1 MVRIHQILPYVFF
14 YSKRA
19 VSNRAYKKMSLFWLA
34 SFAKIA
40 FLMML
45 LVIVPRLQVASA
57 QNAQQASEEGKRV
70 YEKSCAHCH
79 GTEGRGDGSAAEN
92 LLPKPRDFTRG
103 LYKIRSTE
111 AGELPTD
118 QDLFDIIT
126 KGMPGSSMPGW
137 ETALSANER
146 WEVVAYIKTFYDGF
160 KEQEAP
166 PRQISLEGKIGY
178 AEESV
183 DIGKGLYTELGC
195 VECHGNVGRG
205 DGTSAPTLTDEWG
218 FQTWP
223 ANLTQSWNFRGGSE
237 PEDIFKRFIGGIAG
251 SPMPAFE
258 GDSFPGFGLTAEESK
273 RLTELDN
280 KDEMTEAE
288 EEESAQLYEKTD
300 AAVDLALNLAEGT
313 ELSAEEQQI
322 YAEAM
327 KVVYEKSWHLT
338 NYVKS
343 LAPER
348 RPAPAIGNNVLRSQ
362 YVAGA
367 LPAKTDTAWDTLEPS
382 HFPLVGQVVIEPRQF
397 NPTIDSVNV
406 KSFYN
411 DTEVAF
417 LFTWDDRTHTT
428 AEEDEETGNM
438 LEDAL
443 AIQFPVKVPQ
453 GPTAPKPYFLWGGR
467 LPVYL
472 WQWEASA
479 PDQVTELTAKGINSA
494 EVQAAQSDIQAAGSY
509 TTGQYTLWV
518 KRSLKT
524 DDKKDLQLEPGVF
537 VPIAFSAWDG
547 ANGDINTKRVISSW
561 YAFVLEPVPSS
572 KRFIYPPLVALLS
585 VGLLLGLRG
594 FVQRRN
600 SEE

>member
-1 MVRIHQILPYVFF
+1 MR
-14 YSKRA
+14 
-19 VSNRAYKKMSLFWLA
+19 NRNVVLLMLVLGMLCVLMLA
-34 SFAKIA
+34 H
-40 FLMML
+40 
-45 LVIVPRLQVASA
+45 A
-57 QNAQQASEEGKRV
+57 QNAPEASEKGKEV
-70 YEKSCAHCH
+70 YENSCAHCH
-79 GTEGRGDGSAAEN
+79 GVEGRGDGSAAEN

-111 AGELPTD
+111 SGQLPTD

-126 KGMPGSSMPGW
+126 EGMPGSSMPPW
-137 ETALSANER
+137 DTALSANDR

-160 KEQEAP
+160 KESETP
-166 PRQISLEGKIGY
+166 PRVISLEDKIPY

-183 DIGKGLYTELGC
+183 ETGKGLYVDLGC

-223 ANLTQSWNFRGGSE
+223 ANLAQGWNYRGGADT
-237 PEDIFKRFIGGIAG
+237 EDIFKRFIGGIAG

-258 GDSFPGFGLTAEESK
+258 GDSFLHFGLTAEESK
-273 RLTELDN
+273 RLSELEN

-288 EEESAQLYEKTD
+288 EEASGKFYEKMD
-300 AAVDLALNLAEGT
+300 AAVDIALNRAEGM
-313 ELSAEEQQI
+313 ELSAAEQQT
-322 YAEAM
+322 YDNAM
-327 KVVYEKSWHLT
+327 KVVYEKSWHLA

-343 LAPER
+343 LTPEK
-348 RPAPAIGNNVLRSQ
+348 RPESAIGNNVLRSQ
-362 YVAGA
+362 YVQGA
-367 LPAKTDTAWDTLEPS
+367 LPPMDDAAWGTLQS
-382 HFPLVGQVVIEPRQF
+382 GYFPVVGQVVIEPRQF

-417 LFTWDDRTHTT
+417 LFTWDDRTHTIG
-428 AEEDEETGNM
+428 DETDETTGKT

-472 WQWEASA
+472 WHWKASA
-479 PDQVTELTAKGINSA
+479 PEQVTELTAKGINNA
-494 EVQAAQSDIQAAGSY
+494 EVQEAQGELQTQSFYKD
-509 TTGQYTLWV
+509 GQYKLWV
-518 KRSLKT
+518 KRALKT

-547 ANGDINTKRVISSW
+547 ANGDVDTKRVMSSW
-561 YAFVLEPVPSS
+561 YTFVLEPVPSS
-572 KRFIYPPLVALLS
+572 KRFIYPPLIAILS
-585 VGLLLGLRG
+585 VGFLFGLRA

-600 SEE
+600 SEEV

>member
-1 MVRIHQILPYVFF
+1 MIRRYQNTIFLILLL
-14 YSKRA
+14 A
-19 VSNRAYKKMSLFWLA
+19 LA
-34 SFAKIA
+34 SVFS
-40 FLMML
+40 
-45 LVIVPRLQVASA
+45 VADA
-57 QNAQQASEEGKRV
+57 QNAPEASEEGKRV

-79 GTEGRGDGSAAEN
+79 GTEGRGEGSAAEN
-92 LLPKPRDFTRG
+92 LLPRPRDFTRG

-111 AGELPTD
+111 AGQVPTD

-126 KGMPGSSMPGW
+126 EGMPGSSMPGW

-160 KEQEAP
+160 KESTA
-166 PRQISLEGKIGY
+166 PRQIDLAGKIAY
-178 AEESV
+178 SEQSV
-183 DIGKGLYTELGC
+183 ETGKALYTELGC

-223 ANLTQSWNFRGGSE
+223 ANLAQGWNFRGGSDT
-237 PEDIFKRFIGGIAG
+237 EDIFKRFIGGIAG

-258 GDSFPGFGLTAEESK
+258 GDSFLHFGLTSEESK
-273 RLTELDN
+273 RLTELEN
-280 KDEMTEAE
+280 KDELTEAE
-288 EEESAQLYEKTD
+288 DEESAAFYEKMD
-300 AAVDLALNLAEGT
+300 VAVDIALRITEGDT
-313 ELSAEEQQI
+313 LNAADRQTFEN
-322 YAEAM
+322 AM
-327 KVVYEKSWHLT
+327 KVVYEKSWHLA

-343 LAPER
+343 LSPEK
-348 RPAPAIGNNVLRSQ
+348 RPAPAIGNNVLRAQ
-362 YVAGA
+362 YVGGE
-367 LPAKTDTAWDTLEPS
+367 LPALGDAAWETLKS
-382 HFPLVGQVVIEPRQF
+382 SYFPLVGQVIIEPRQF

-411 DTEVAF
+411 DAEVAF

-428 AEEDEETGNM
+428 ALADEETGKV

-472 WQWEASA
+472 WHWKASV
-479 PDQVTELTAKGINSA
+479 PEQVTELTAKGINNA
-494 EVQAAQSDIQAAGSY
+494 EGQVSQGDIQAQGTY
-509 TTGQYTLWV
+509 TEGQYNLWV
-518 KRSLKT
+518 KRALKT

-547 ANGDINTKRVISSW
+547 ANGDVDAKRVISSW
-561 YAFVLEPVPSS
+561 YTFVLEPVPSS
-572 KRFIYPPLVALLS
+572 RRFIYPPLVALLS
-585 VGLLLGLRG
+585 VGVLFGLRG
-594 FVQRRN
+594 FVRRRN
-600 SEE
+600 S

>member
-1 MVRIHQILPYVFF
+1 MIRRYQNTIFLILLL
-14 YSKRA
+14 A
-19 VSNRAYKKMSLFWLA
+19 LA
-34 SFAKIA
+34 SVFS
-40 FLMML
+40 
-45 LVIVPRLQVASA
+45 VADA
-57 QNAQQASEEGKRV
+57 QNAPEASEEGKRV

-79 GTEGRGDGSAAEN
+79 GTEGRGEGSAAEN
-92 LLPKPRDFTRG
+92 LLPRPRDFTRG

-111 AGELPTD
+111 AGQVPTD

-126 KGMPGSSMPGW
+126 EGMPGSSMPGW

-160 KEQEAP
+160 KESTA
-166 PRQISLEGKIGY
+166 PRQIDLSGKIAY
-178 AEESV
+178 SEQSV
-183 DIGKGLYTELGC
+183 ETGKALYTELGC

-223 ANLTQSWNFRGGSE
+223 ANLAQGWNFRGGSDT
-237 PEDIFKRFIGGIAG
+237 EDIFKRFIGGIAG

-258 GDSFPGFGLTAEESK
+258 GDSFLHFGLTSEESK
-273 RLTELDN
+273 RLTELEN
-280 KDEMTEAE
+280 RDELTEAE
-288 EEESAQLYEKTD
+288 DEESAAFYEKMD
-300 AAVDLALNLAEGT
+300 VAVDIALRITEGET
-313 ELSAEEQQI
+313 LNAADRQTFEN
-322 YAEAM
+322 AM
-327 KVVYEKSWHLT
+327 KVVYEKSWHLA

-343 LAPER
+343 LSPEK
-348 RPAPAIGNNVLRSQ
+348 RPAPAIGNNVLRAQ
-362 YVAGA
+362 YVGGE
-367 LPAKTDTAWDTLEPS
+367 LPALGDAAWETLKS
-382 HFPLVGQVVIEPRQF
+382 SYFPLVGQVIIEPRQF

-428 AEEDEETGNM
+428 ALADEKTGKV

-472 WQWEASA
+472 WHWKASA
-479 PDQVTELTAKGINSA
+479 PEQVTELTAKGINNA
-494 EVQAAQSDIQAAGSY
+494 EGQAAQSDIQAQGTY
-509 TTGQYTLWV
+509 TEGQYNLWV
-518 KRSLKT
+518 KRALKT

-547 ANGDINTKRVISSW
+547 ANGDVDAKRVISSW
-561 YAFVLEPVPSS
+561 YTFVLEPVPSS
-572 KRFIYPPLVALLS
+572 RRFIYPPLVALLS
-585 VGLLLGLRG
+585 VGVLFGLRG
-594 FVQRRN
+594 FVRRRN
-600 SEE
+600 S

>member
-1 MVRIHQILPYVFF
+1 MIRRYQNTIFLILLL
-14 YSKRA
+14 A
-19 VSNRAYKKMSLFWLA
+19 LA
-34 SFAKIA
+34 SVFS
-40 FLMML
+40 
-45 LVIVPRLQVASA
+45 VADA
-57 QNAQQASEEGKRV
+57 QNAPEASEEGKRV

-79 GTEGRGDGSAAEN
+79 GTEGRGEGSAAEN
-92 LLPKPRDFTRG
+92 LLPRPRDFTRG

-111 AGELPTD
+111 AGQVPTD

-126 KGMPGSSMPGW
+126 EGMPGSSMPGW

-160 KEQEAP
+160 KESTA
-166 PRQISLEGKIGY
+166 PRQIDLAGKIAY
-178 AEESV
+178 SERSV
-183 DIGKGLYTELGC
+183 ETGKALYTELGC

-223 ANLTQSWNFRGGSE
+223 ANLAQGWNFRGGSDT
-237 PEDIFKRFIGGIAG
+237 EDIFKRFIGGIAG

-258 GDSFPGFGLTAEESK
+258 GDSFLHFGLTSEESK
-273 RLTELDN
+273 RLTELEN
-280 KDEMTEAE
+280 KDELTEAE
-288 EEESAQLYEKTD
+288 DEESAAFYEKMD
-300 AAVDLALNLAEGT
+300 VAVDIALRITEGDT
-313 ELSAEEQQI
+313 LNAADRQTFEN
-322 YAEAM
+322 AM
-327 KVVYEKSWHLT
+327 KVVYEKSWHLA

-343 LAPER
+343 LSPEK
-348 RPAPAIGNNVLRSQ
+348 RPAPAIGNNVLRAQ
-362 YVAGA
+362 YVGGE
-367 LPAKTDTAWDTLEPS
+367 LPALGDAAWETLKS
-382 HFPLVGQVVIEPRQF
+382 SYFPLVGQVIIEPRQF

-406 KSFYN
+406 KAFYN

-428 AEEDEETGNM
+428 ALADEETGKV

-472 WQWEASA
+472 WHWKASV
-479 PDQVTELTAKGINSA
+479 PEQVTELTAKGINNA
-494 EVQAAQSDIQAAGSY
+494 EVQAAQSDIQAQGTY
-509 TTGQYTLWV
+509 TTGQYNLWV
-518 KRSLKT
+518 KRALKT

-547 ANGDINTKRVISSW
+547 ANGDVDAKRVISSW
-561 YAFVLEPVPSS
+561 YTFVLEPVPSS
-572 KRFIYPPLVALLS
+572 RRFIYPPLVALLS
-585 VGLLLGLRG
+585 VGALFGLRG
-594 FVQRRN
+594 FVRRRN
-600 SEE
+600 S

>member
-1 MVRIHQILPYVFF
+1 MIRRYQNTIFLILLL
-14 YSKRA
+14 A
-19 VSNRAYKKMSLFWLA
+19 LA
-34 SFAKIA
+34 SVFS
-40 FLMML
+40 
-45 LVIVPRLQVASA
+45 VADA
-57 QNAQQASEEGKRV
+57 QNAPEASEEGKRV

-79 GTEGRGDGSAAEN
+79 GTEGRGEGSAAEN
-92 LLPKPRDFTRG
+92 LLPRPRDFTRG

-111 AGELPTD
+111 AGQIPTD

-126 KGMPGSSMPGW
+126 EGMPGSSMPGW

-160 KEQEAP
+160 KESTA
-166 PRQISLEGKIGY
+166 PRQIDLAGKIAY
-178 AEESV
+178 SEQSV
-183 DIGKGLYTELGC
+183 ETGKALYTELGC

-223 ANLTQSWNFRGGSE
+223 ANLAQGWNFRGGSDT
-237 PEDIFKRFIGGIAG
+237 EDIFKRFIGGIAG

-258 GDSFPGFGLTAEESK
+258 GDSFLHFGLTSEESK
-273 RLTELDN
+273 RLTELEN
-280 KDEMTEAE
+280 RDELTEAE
-288 EEESAQLYEKTD
+288 DEESAAFYEKMD
-300 AAVDLALNLAEGT
+300 VAVDIALRITEGDT
-313 ELSAEEQQI
+313 LNAADRQTFEN
-322 YAEAM
+322 AM
-327 KVVYEKSWHLT
+327 KVVYEKSWHLA

-343 LAPER
+343 LSPEK
-348 RPAPAIGNNVLRSQ
+348 RPAPAIGNNVLRAQ
-362 YVAGA
+362 YVGGE
-367 LPAKTDTAWDTLEPS
+367 LPALGDAAWETLKS
-382 HFPLVGQVVIEPRQF
+382 SYFPLVGQVIIEPRQF

-428 AEEDEETGNM
+428 ALADEEAGKV

-472 WQWEASA
+472 WHWKASA
-479 PDQVTELTAKGINSA
+479 PEQVTELTAKGINNA
-494 EVQAAQSDIQAAGSY
+494 EVQAAQSDIQAQGTY
-509 TTGQYTLWV
+509 TEGQYNLWV
-518 KRSLKT
+518 KRALKT

-547 ANGDINTKRVISSW
+547 ANGDVDAKRVISSW
-561 YAFVLEPVPSS
+561 YTFVLEPVPSS
-572 KRFIYPPLVALLS
+572 RRFIYPPLVALLS
-585 VGLLLGLRG
+585 VGVLFGLRG
-594 FVQRRN
+594 FVRRRN
-600 SEE
+600 S

>member
-1 MVRIHQILPYVFF
+1 MIR
-14 YSKRA
+14 R
-19 VSNRAYKKMSLFWLA
+19 YKNTLFLTLLLVALA
-34 SFAKIA
+34 SV
-40 FLMML
+40 LS
-45 LVIVPRLQVASA
+45 VASA
-57 QNAQQASEEGKRV
+57 QKAPEASEEGKRV

-111 AGELPTD
+111 AGQLPTD

-126 KGMPGSSMPGW
+126 EGMPGSSMPGW
-137 ETALSANER
+137 ENALNANER
-146 WEVVAYIKTFYDGF
+146 WEVVAYIKTFHDGF
-160 KEQEAP
+160 KESTA
-166 PRQISLEGKIGY
+166 PRQIDLAGKIAY
-178 AEESV
+178 SEQSV
-183 DIGKGLYTELGC
+183 ETGKALYTELGC

-223 ANLTQSWNFRGGSE
+223 ANLAQGWNFRGGSDT
-237 PEDIFKRFIGGIAG
+237 EDIFKRFIGGLAG

-258 GDSFPGFGLTAEESK
+258 GDSFLHFGLTSEESK
-273 RLTELDN
+273 RLTELEN

-288 EEESAQLYEKTD
+288 DEESAAFYEKMD
-300 AAVDLALNLAEGT
+300 VAVDIALRITEGET
-313 ELSAEEQQI
+313 LSPEDQLTFDN
-322 YAEAM
+322 AM
-327 KVVYEKSWHLT
+327 KVVYEKSWHLA

-343 LAPER
+343 LSPEK
-348 RPAPAIGNNVLRSQ
+348 RPVSAIGDNALRAQ
-362 YVAGA
+362 YVNGE
-367 LPAKTDTAWDTLEPS
+367 LPALGDAAWETLTSS
-382 HFPLVGQVVIEPRQF
+382 HFPLVGQVILEPRQF

-411 DTEVAF
+411 DNEVAF

-428 AEEDEETGNM
+428 ALEDEETGKV

-472 WQWEASA
+472 WHWKASA
-479 PDQVTELTAKGINSA
+479 PKQITELTAKGIDKA
-494 EVQAAQSDIQAAGSY
+494 EVQAVQSDIQAEGTYAD
-509 TTGQYTLWV
+509 GQYNLWV
-518 KRSLKT
+518 KRALRT

-547 ANGDINTKRVISSW
+547 ANDDRDAKRVISSW
-561 YAFVLEPVPSS
+561 YTFVLEPVPSS

-585 VGLLLGLRG
+585 VGALFGLRG
-594 FVQRRN
+594 FARRRN
-600 SEE
+600 S